1 MLSLWRTDRAK
12 NGKSPPPEWNK
23 AQAPNAPEYRP
34 YRVTEN
40 NGIYII
46 REHSVLQIHDIF
58 GNYEIRIPNYDMDAI
73 RTILDLSIWP

>member
-1 MLSLWRTDRAK
+1 MLRLWRTDRAK

-34 YRVTEN
+34 YRVSEN

-46 REHSVLQIHDIF
+46 REHTALQIHDVF
-58 GNYEIRIPNYDMDAI
+58 GDYEIRIPNYDMDAI
-73 RTILDLSIWP
+73 RTMLDLPIRF